1 MTSRAPLHHR
11 LRPAIGRDPHE
22 PHRAASPLELL
33 YDLTFVIAF
42 GATSVQL
49 AHAIAEGHAADGLL
63 AFAFSTFAVSWAWIN
78 YAWWASAFDTDDWFV
93 RLMTLVQMV
102 GVLILSLGVPDVFSS
117 IEHGR
122 LDPGV
127 VVLGYVVMRLG
138 MLALWIRVA
147 VQDAVHRRTALA
159 FIVSLAVA
167 QLGWIALGLS
177 HPSLPVGLLAAVPLY
192 LVETIGP
199 IVAER
204 RFTST
209 PWHPHHIAERYS
221 LLTIITLG
229 EVILGT
235 ASTISAIVQDS
246 GWTLDAG
253 VVGFAGTAL
262 AFALWWTYFMM
273 PSGALLARFRGRG
286 FVWGYGHIV
295 VFGALVATGA
305 GLDVAAMATEGEANL
320 AAVTV
325 ASAVAIPV
333 IVLLLAFFALYSLL
347 IGAFDPFHVLLM
359 GGALAILVASVLA
372 AAAGAPLAL
381 WLSLVV
387 AAPVVVIVGY
397 ETIGHRHQAARLAE
411 LLDGEGSG
419 AEKPG
424 A

>member
-11 LRPAIGRDPHE
+11 LRPAVGRDPRE

-49 AHAIAEGHAADGLL
+49 AHAIVAGHTANGLL
-63 AFAFSTFAVSWAWIN
+63 AFAFSTFAVCWAWIN
-78 YAWWASAFDTDDWFV
+78 YAWWASAFDTDDWYV

-102 GVLILSLGVPDVFSS
+102 GVLILSLGVPDVFAG
-117 IEHGR
+117 IEHGT

-127 VVLGYVVMRLG
+127 VVLGYVIMRLG

-147 VQDAVHRRTALA
+147 VQDRAHRRSALG

-167 QLGWIALGLS
+167 QLGWIALGLA
-177 HPSLPVGLLAAVPLY
+177 HPPLVAGLLAAVPLY
-192 LVETIGP
+192 LIETVGP

-204 RFTST
+204 RFGGT

-221 LLTIITLG
+221 LLAIVTLG
-229 EVILGT
+229 EVVLGT
-235 ASTISAIVQDS
+235 ATTIGAIVQES
-246 GWTLDAG
+246 GWTSDVG

-262 AFALWWTYFMM
+262 AFALWWVYFLL
-273 PSGALLARFRGRG
+273 PSGALLERFRGRG

-305 GLDVAAMATEGEANL
+305 GLDVAAVATRQETTMDAVAVA
-320 AAVTV
+320 AAV
-325 ASAVAIPV
+325 AVPV
-333 IVLLLAFFALYSLL
+333 IVLLLVFLALYSLL
-347 IGAFDPFHVLLM
+347 IGALDPFHLLLF
-359 GGALAILVASVLA
+359 GGAAVILALAVAVA
-372 AAAGAPLAL
+372 GAGAPLGV

-387 AAPVVVIVGY
+387 LGPVAVIVGF
-397 ETIGHRHQAARLAE
+397 ETVGHRHQVRRLAE
-411 LLDGEGSG
+411 LLD
-419 AEKPG
+419 
-424 A
+424 